1 MGIAVESDPAALP
14 GLRLLGPIA
23 LTRDGG
29 AVALP
34 PSRKLRALLA
44 YLALAREP
52 VSRSQLCEL
61 LWDAPSDP
69 RGELRWCLSKLR
81 RLLDSP
87 GRRRVMAHD
96 DALYLDLQDCEV
108 DALAVSRVTQT
119 GLAAIDVAT
128 CRTLLGHCR
137 GELLEG
143 LELDRAPLF
152 TGWLTAQR
160 RHFRSCQTALLDR
173 LVQGVDDAEALG
185 YLERWLELAPF
196 ERRAHAQLLMLLAR
210 GERLREGEEHL
221 AAAVQLFES
230 SGLDAGPL
238 VATWRNAR
246 GAGSASLLAV
256 TEPPSP
262 GADGD
267 SAARRRASIAVMP
280 FADQSDPPGGRG
292 GPADALAHDVI
303 TRLAKLRSLFVIAQ
317 GTVFALHERQ
327 MSAGEAGRTLNVD
340 YVVGGAVRRRHRHL
354 LVSVE
359 LAETRS
365 ARILWAET
373 FSRSVDDAFAVLEE
387 IGNRIV
393 VSVASEI
400 ETLERNRAI
409 LKPPESLDAW
419 EAFHRG
425 LWHMYRFEKAHNER
439 ARALFHQAMR
449 LDPTFSR
456 AYAGLSFTHFQ
467 DAFQGW
473 DARAPQ
479 TELALQTARQ
489 SLLADD
495 RDPAAHWA
503 MGRALWLRG
512 THAPAVAELAHAV
525 DLSPNYALAH
535 YNLAFVNGTAGD
547 AQAAI
552 ASADTSRDLSP
563 FDPMLFGMFGAR
575 AMALVRLE
583 RFDEAGDW
591 AVKAAARPNAFA
603 HIQAIAAYTLALA
616 RRDDEAR
623 GYWNNVQQA
632 APGYRIER
640 FLDAFRF
647 DAHGT
652 ALYHEAARRLGTG

>member
-1 MGIAVESDPAALP
+1 M
-14 GLRLLGPIA
+14 
-23 LTRDGG
+23 
-29 AVALP
+29 
-34 PSRKLRALLA
+34 
-44 YLALAREP
+44 
-52 VSRSQLCEL
+52 
-61 LWDAPSDP
+61 
-69 RGELRWCLSKLR
+69 
-81 RLLDSP
+81 
-87 GRRRVMAHD
+87 
-96 DALYLDLQDCEV
+96 
-108 DALAVSRVTQT
+108 
-119 GLAAIDVAT
+119 
-128 CRTLLGHCR
+128 
-137 GELLEG
+137 
-143 LELDRAPLF
+143 
-152 TGWLTAQR
+152 
-160 RHFRSCQTALLDR
+160 
-173 LVQGVDDAEALG
+173 
-185 YLERWLELAPF
+185 
-196 ERRAHAQLLMLLAR
+196 
-210 GERLREGEEHL
+210 
-221 AAAVQLFES
+221 
-230 SGLDAGPL
+230 
-238 VATWRNAR
+238 
-246 GAGSASLLAV
+246 
-256 TEPPSP
+256 
-262 GADGD
+262 
-267 SAARRRASIAVMP
+267 
-280 FADQSDPPGGRG
+280 
-292 GPADALAHDVI
+292 I

-616 RRDDEAR
+616 RRHDEAR
-623 GYWNNVQQA
+623 GYWSNVQQA

-652 ALYHEAARRLGTG
+652 ALYREAARRLGTG

>member
-1 MGIAVESDPAALP
+1 VGTVVESDPPSLP
-14 GLRLLGPIA
+14 ELRLLGPIA
-23 LTRDGG
+23 LMRDGA

-44 YLALAREP
+44 YLALAHGP

-81 RLLDSP
+81 RALDSP
-87 GRRRVMAHD
+87 GRRRVVAHD
-96 DALYLDLQDCEV
+96 DALHLDLQDCEV
-108 DALAVSRVTQT
+108 DALAVARVTQA

-128 CRTLLGHCR
+128 CRTLLGRCR

-160 RHFRSCQTALLDR
+160 RRFRSCQTALLDR

-196 ERRAHAQLLMLLAR
+196 ERRAHALLLMLLAR

-238 VATWRNAR
+238 VAAWRNAR
-246 GAGSASLLAV
+246 GAGSTSLLSV
-256 TEPPSP
+256 TEPTSP
-262 GADGD
+262 GVDGD
-267 SAARRRASIAVMP
+267 TAARRRASIAVMP

-317 GTVFALHERQ
+317 GTVFALHDRQ

-340 YVVGGAVRRRHRHL
+340 YVVGGVVRRRHRHL

-439 ARALFHQAMR
+439 ARALFQQAMR
-449 LDPTFSR
+449 LDPTYSR

-473 DARAPQ
+473 EARAPQ
-479 TELALQTARQ
+479 AELALQAARQ

-512 THAPAVAELAHAV
+512 THAAAVAELAHAV

-623 GYWNNVQQA
+623 GYWNSVQEA
-632 APGYRIER
+632 APGYRIDR

-652 ALYHEAARRLGTG
+652 ALYREAARRLGTG

>member
-1 MGIAVESDPAALP
+1 M
-14 GLRLLGPIA
+14 
-23 LTRDGG
+23 
-29 AVALP
+29 
-34 PSRKLRALLA
+34 RA
-44 YLALAREP
+44 
-52 VSRSQLCEL
+52 S
-61 LWDAPSDP
+61 
-69 RGELRWCLSKLR
+69 
-81 RLLDSP
+81 
-87 GRRRVMAHD
+87 
-96 DALYLDLQDCEV
+96 
-108 DALAVSRVTQT
+108 
-119 GLAAIDVAT
+119 
-128 CRTLLGHCR
+128 
-137 GELLEG
+137 
-143 LELDRAPLF
+143 
-152 TGWLTAQR
+152 
-160 RHFRSCQTALLDR
+160 LDR

-196 ERRAHAQLLMLLAR
+196 ERRAHAQLLNLLAR